1 MELFEEIETTL
12 RVGTTESKVT
22 LLPSAVLVTLSAVL
36 PALSLIAEI
45 TKATAP

>member
-12 RVGTTESKVT
+12 RVGTTESNVT
-22 LLPSAVLVTLSAVL
+22 LLPDVCKDTAVAVL

-45 TKATAP
+45 SKATAP